1 MPEPNTH
8 VPHHTQRENDTTYGG
23 GAEGAAPIGTYV
35 RASEASAP
43 FMCMVFCVYGVNVD
57 KSCVYG
63 VNVGKLHGVNVGQAH
78 ENSGHVREILLST

>member
-1 MPEPNTH
+1 
-8 VPHHTQRENDTTYGG
+8 
-23 GAEGAAPIGTYV
+23 
-35 RASEASAP
+35 
-43 FMCMVFCVYGVNVD
+43 MCMVFCVCGVNVD

>member
-1 MPEPNTH
+1 
-8 VPHHTQRENDTTYGG
+8 
-23 GAEGAAPIGTYV
+23 
-35 RASEASAP
+35 
-43 FMCMVFCVYGVNVD
+43 MCMVFCVYGVNVD